1 MIRTRRIGQWKVD
14 RSMPFE
20 FTILN
25 YIQTLRFGALDACM
39 LLLSQLADKGLL
51 WLALAAVLVAVR
63 RTRRAG
69 VALLVALMLGHV
81 LGNGAL
87 KHIFARVRPCNVNP
101 AVNLLLARPHSYSLP
116 SGHACLA
123 FCTIATLYLAH
134 LRALLWPALAVGL
147 LVCFSRMY
155 LYVHF
160 PTDILA
166 GAALGCLCAY
176 ISWRLVALW
185 WRDKE

>member
-1 MIRTRRIGQWKVD
+1 MD
-14 RSMPFE
+14 FE

-25 YIQTLRFGALDACM
+25 YIQTLRFGALDTCM
-39 LLLSQLADKGLL
+39 LAFSQLTDKGLV
-51 WLALAAVLVAVR
+51 WLALAAVLLAAK

-69 VALLVALMLGHV
+69 VVLLVALVLGHV
-81 LGNGAL
+81 LGSGAL
-87 KHIFARVRPCNVNP
+87 KHIFARVRPCNVNL
-101 AVNLLLARPHSYSLP
+101 AAELLVARPHSYSFP

-123 FCTIATLYLAH
+123 FCATTALYLMH
-134 LRALLWPALAVGL
+134 LRTLFWPALLVGL
-147 LVCFSRMY
+147 VVCFSRMY

-176 ISWRLVALW
+176 ISRRLVLIW

>member
-134 LRALLWPALAVGL
+134 LRALLWPALVVGL

-160 PTDILA
+160 PTDVLA
-166 GAALGCLCAY
+166 GAVTGCLCAY
-176 ISWRLVALW
+176 LGWRLLAKF
-185 WRDKE
+185 WRNKA

>member
-1 MIRTRRIGQWKVD
+1 
-14 RSMPFE
+14 MPFE

-51 WLALAAVLVAVR
+51 WLALAAVLLLGR
-63 RTRRAG
+63 RTRRIG
-69 VALLVALMLGHV
+69 VAVLLALAIGHV
-81 LGNGAL
+81 LGNGVL
-87 KHIFARVRPCNVNP
+87 KHLFARVRPCNINL
-101 AVNLLLARPHSYSLP
+101 AVDMLVQRPHSYSFP

-123 FCTIATLYLAH
+123 FCTIATLYFA
-134 LRALLWPALAVGL
+134 RCRWLLWPVLCVGL

-160 PTDILA
+160 PTDVLA
-166 GAALGCLCAY
+166 GAVTGCLCAY
-176 ISWRLVALW
+176 LGWRLLAKF
-185 WRDKE
+185 WRNKA